1 MIRNY
6 QRIVI
11 TAAVLAGVLA
21 PAWGQDLLWIAEPA
35 QAAEATEA
43 AGSTEGAAEAGSTE
57 STDASA
63 SMDST
68 EKESAGDES
77 ASHLEIYGLTY
88 DHSMD
93 LVKADQFAVDYYAG
107 AATDTS
113 SADDSGSWYKLIT
126 IETEDPYL
134 LLPDGADV
142 PEDLPEG
149 VTAVYQP
156 VDSIYLPAT
165 SGMDF
170 FDALDSISAVKL
182 SGLKRDGWYSE
193 KARAA
198 MDSGDMVF
206 AGKYSAPDY
215 ELIVSNACD
224 LAIESTM
231 IYHKPEVME
240 MLQGFGIPV
249 VVERSSYEEDPLGR
263 SEWIRFYAALLNK
276 ESRAEELFGEMEEKT
291 ESVVSEVEKSDG
303 DESERPT
310 VAFFYINSNGMAIVR
325 KTDDYV
331 PKMISL
337 AGGRYIFDSLGDDTR
352 LSTVNMAM
360 EEFYAGAKDADFIV
374 YNSTIDGELN
384 SLRTLLDK
392 APLLADFK
400 AVKDGNVW
408 CTTQSLFQQPTGLAD
423 LIVDLH
429 TMLSG
434 DASSAEMKYL
444 YQVTD

>member
-11 TAAVLAGVLA
+11 AAILLTTVFAGVCN
-21 PAWGQDLLWIAEPA
+21 AERT
-35 QAAEATEA
+35 ETEA
-43 AGSTEGAAEAGSTE
+43 
-57 STDASA
+57 
-63 SMDST
+63 
-68 EKESAGDES
+68 ESAES
-77 ASHLEIYGLTY
+77 GSHLEISGLTY
-88 DHSMD
+88 DHSME
-93 LVKADQFAVDYYAG
+93 LMKANQFAVDYYAG
-107 AATDTS
+107 ETTDTS
-113 SADDSGSWYKLIT
+113 SADGSGSWYKLIT

-134 LLPDGADV
+134 LVPDGAAV

-149 VTAVYQP
+149 VTAVQAP
-156 VDSIYLPAT
+156 LDSIYLPAT

-193 KARAA
+193 NARAA

-215 ELIVSNACD
+215 ELIVSNSCD

-249 VVERSSYEEDPLGR
+249 IVERSSYEEDPLGR
-263 SEWIRFYAALLNK
+263 SEWIRFYSALLNK
-276 ESRAEELFGEMEEKT
+276 ESRAEELFGGMEEKT
-291 ESVVSEVEKSDG
+291 ESVVSEVEKSAA

-337 AGGRYIFDSLGDDTR
+337 AGGKYVFDSLGDDTR
-352 LSTVNMAM
+352 LSTVNMSM
-360 EEFYAGAKDADFIV
+360 EEFYAVAKDADFIV
-374 YNSTIDGELN
+374 YNSTIDGQLN
-384 SLRTLLDK
+384 SLQDLLGK
-392 APLLADFK
+392 SPLMADFK
-400 AVKDGNVW
+400 AVKENQVW
-408 CTTQSLFQQPTGLAD
+408 CTTQSLFQQPTGLTD
-423 LIVDLH
+423 LIVDMH
-429 TMLSG
+429 SMLSG
-434 DASSAEMKYL
+434 DTSTAEMKYL